1 MGPKQWFAKNY
12 WQNFVLIKVQQTTL
26 YVKLKSKITAAI
38 VLQHDPIHF
47 LEQFETDYILFE
59 VEYIST
65 NVKHK
70 QEQKHKLYLKVM
82 CSRSFV
88 LL

>member
-1 MGPKQWFAKNY
+1 MAKLCSHQGSTNHIICEIKE
-12 WQNFVLIKVQQTTL
+12 QNA
-26 YVKLKSKITAAI
+26 AAI

-47 LEQFETDYILFE
+47 LEQFESDYILFE

-65 NVKHK
+65 DVKHK

-88 LL
+88 LWSTF